1 MCYPGQ
7 TFDMPVPVEGEG
19 TFGARDLRRLIETF
33 HHEHESLHT
42 YASRDQ
48 MPILRGLG
56 LRATAVTGKPQ
67 LPHVSA
73 SSRDASSA
81 LKGKRR
87 AYFAGKWLST
97 PVYDGVKLR
106 ARQTV
111 TGPAIIEEPLTTIVV
126 YPGQRARLDTLGNY
140 HLSV

>member
-1 MCYPGQ
+1 
-7 TFDMPVPVEGEG
+7 
-19 TFGARDLRRLIETF
+19 
-33 HHEHESLHT
+33 
-42 YASRDQ
+42 
-48 MPILRGLG
+48 MPILRGVG

-67 LPHVSA
+67 LPHIAA

-87 AYFAGKWLST
+87 AYFDGRVST
-97 PVYDGVKLR
+97 PIYDGVKLR

-126 YPGQRARLDTLGNY
+126 YPG
-140 HLSV
+140 